1 MWKLDEDTQQL
12 KLWMPAL
19 VDGGK
24 SGHVELCAAQGTQD
38 RPILRL
44 ADCSLID
51 SSADA
56 DADAEGDAP
65 TEGGSASDAMKLDDK
80 DTQAEAAKEAA
91 AEAAELAKG
100 GVATRSLSAARKVQ
114 RKIEVTDAPS
124 DEITFLKVSMT
135 DDGKIFDHNTGM
147 CVGLRGDVREP
158 GALLELSPCVDTGKK
173 SASAHQ
179 HFTHHAHTGEVV
191 AKKVEGG
198 LCLTAGWPFLSAAA
212 FTNSEKKETIIVVM
226 NEATLPTSIALSD
239 AHRSTTLGFAIFGR
253 AIQTIVYR
261 S

>member
-1 MWKLDEDTQQL
+1 M
-12 KLWMPAL
+12 
-19 VDGGK
+19 
-24 SGHVELCAAQGTQD
+24 
-38 RPILRL
+38 
-44 ADCSLID
+44 
-51 SSADA
+51 
-56 DADAEGDAP
+56 
-65 TEGGSASDAMKLDDK
+65 EGGSASDAIKLDDK
-80 DTQAEAAKEAA
+80 DAQAEASKEAA
-91 AEAAELAKG
+91 AEDAEIAEG
-100 GVATRSLSAARKVQ
+100 GVATRSLSAAREVQ
-114 RKIEVTDAPS
+114 RKIEVADAPS

-158 GALLELSPCVDTGKK
+158 GALLELSLCADTTGKK

-179 HFTHHAHTGEVV
+179 HFTHHARTGEVV
-191 AKKVEGG
+191 AKKVDGG

-239 AHRSTTLGFAIFGR
+239 AHRSATLGFAIFGR
-253 AIQTIVYR
+253 AVQTIVYR